1 MMLDDINLLRRRGV
15 RVLVAASWANTVAVT
30 LISLIAGT
38 DRLLPLALIGILAN
52 LLPTVMVRQ
61 GRADAQARLVV
72 ASLAA
77 VQPALIVYAL
87 SGHGWQMDGHMYFFV
102 ALAGLTVLC
111 DVRAI
116 LFASALIAVH
126 HLVLQYAAPAWV
138 FSGAGD
144 LGRVLFHALA
154 VVLQAAVLVYLTV
167 TIRTLLNHNAEARA
181 QSEQAATTA
190 E

>member
-111 DVRAI
+111 ACALVWSRVRAPCSTPPVAAPMRSSTT
-116 LFASALIAVH
+116 ASA
-126 HLVLQYAAPAWV
+126 AAIPP
-138 FSGAGD
+138 
-144 LGRVLFHALA
+144 
-154 VVLQAAVLVYLTV
+154 
-167 TIRTLLNHNAEARA
+167 
-181 QSEQAATTA
+181 TA
-190 E
+190 SP